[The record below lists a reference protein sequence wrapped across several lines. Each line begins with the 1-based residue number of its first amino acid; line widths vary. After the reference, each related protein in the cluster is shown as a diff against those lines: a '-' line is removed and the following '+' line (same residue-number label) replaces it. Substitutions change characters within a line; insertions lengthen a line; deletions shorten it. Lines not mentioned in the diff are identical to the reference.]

1 MSTTTKG
8 TSFINTSRIENRPYA
23 GSWKPNFRKV
33 HTWSPDALVYIN
45 GDTALIGCQECKNKI
60 DFQPFITSVNVEAGN
75 TSSSSSS
82 TINFSIPKH
91 HGDSIFKDGTFILCV
106 GLEVNVYYRGYFN
119 VQNLLESETLDYG
132 DEVYDLADLQ
142 MKPYYPVFHG
152 VVTNVSYSYSGGFY
166 TGSLSCNGLLHF
178 WQYQH
183 IVTQAAALESIPNAQ
198 MQPTGHVFTGW
209 TPHQIIKYLF
219 KDRGGAQK
227 NDLGFGINNATN
239 LSSQGG
245 DELWQQALQ
254 YWETRFSQGLYNL
267 RMYGASG
274 NLLSNGADAYI
285 DTLIVQSGALSPRS
299 QNGLPSMNSQQ
310 KIENTLDPKVLRQY
324 DLIEIPLTGTD
335 PEQIQPFTL
344 DVGQVGQLDSYQSTY
359 ETKLGIADTVVEKT
373 NWEFF
378 QDVDGDLVFKPPMFN
393 LNVKGNRVYTIKPED
408 IIDIGFSQK
417 EPNATYVVCKGSVMG
432 NMGGVVDNQQIAPQ
446 AQYVDYRL
454 VAKFGWRENQ
464 FDATHIK
471 DPKSAFYM
479 ASARLDLLNKDVEG
493 CTLTIPLRP
502 ELKPGYPIY
511 IEHIDCFYYVDSISH
526 SFSFGGDCNTSLTL
540 VCRRKKFILPGSAN
554 TSYAQDSSKAI
565 DLANISQPS
574 KYLNTLDSEG
584 NIRVTGFPNVVMAI
598 DQTKINPASLPSGQD
613 NIEITTPEH
622 LNMLILEAHN
632 AGILQIA
639 PQASSDLGKGN
650 PLFTGP
656 FFVRNP
662 ASTDGE
668 GEIIGILDL
677 KDTSNQISSQANIT
691 PNSNNNAVQ
700 PKDTSIK
707 ANDKD
712 LNEISA
718 EQLKVQNADQNNTE
732 LINNSD
738 TTSGLGQQQTVAN
751 QKVTLKQ
758 LIELVKSYRSS
769 NTTAFGQGSKAN
781 ILANLATRK
790 STFGGAIAG
799 HYRYYSCS
807 HPDVQMQGAIE
818 ISVKKGKIDFKQP
831 PLIEPKPNLKNVNVV
846 LPDPTT
852 ANDGNLIEFVDDPN
866 FVKTGIRIF
875 KNIGEPQ
882 EIVPTSE
889 IKGLAFQ
896 KVDLEYPTTVITDQT
911 QGTPMGKMLGI
922 SYSQIAKIVR
932 DQLFSNGRPLLRQ
945 NKISVNDPQ
954 INKKITEALFDP
966 TKIDD
971 VSEDI
976 LKAYVDGSLC
986 DGDGSSLVGDYI
998 EVNGEGIQRIMSV
1011 AIREWSRN
1019 IYDAPVANEN
1029 GLSKEQA
1036 RNHPANIQWSTTPS
1050 KQYIDIYTGQDYRFD
1065 CQVAW
1070 CGLFAQY
1077 CIKESGAVK
1086 PSVYS
1091 GGFLGGCSG
1100 IYSKW
1105 GNTPRFFNF
1114 YQNKNIEI
1122 KVGDIVI
1129 FNGIDSNTGLP
1140 TQNSSDFGKHIALC
1154 AEVHKDFIICVD
1166 GNSLGEHPDGKKGS
1180 GVVKTK
1186 RSKDIIW
1193 YLYRLLPEDF
1203 IPLTQSN
1210 QSNPNDSVY
1219 KIKLNNVVTNLM
1231 TKLESKHTVLA
1242 DLKKA
1247 KENTQAIQ
1255 KIFNDQ
1261 GANIEKLQTD
1271 LKILLDRIGG
1281 FKLTPSNSFTAGEGQ
1296 YNNDPTVMPVFPVSD
1311 ENGYEVFG
1319 SYPYG
1324 RGLTLRKGGTFE
1336 KLLKKDKTSSV
1347 SLEDTKEDIAGS
1359 ELANITIQES
1369 NNTIKNAVS
1378 SDVNLNKE
1386 MASNIIDSGLANQPV
1401 NQTAVDQGLIIETVP
1416 KRLQDIIPNYDKK
1429 GAVCDCRSYDRDLQL
1444 LGISLDGAYN
1454 YVNVGQE
1461 QLVKKMANDNFSK
1474 AEVWISNQKQLIGGE
1489 KK

>member
-82 TINFSIPKH
+82 SINFSIPKH

-106 GLEVNVYYRGYFN
+106 GLEVNVYYRGFFN
-119 VQNLLESETLDYG
+119 VQNLVESEIIDYG
-132 DEVYDLADLQ
+132 DEEYDLADLQ

-152 VVTNVSYSYSGGFY
+152 VVTSVNYTYSGGFY
-166 TGSLSCNGLLHF
+166 SGSLSCNGLLHF

-183 IVTQAAALESIPNAQ
+183 IITQSAALESVPNAQ
-198 MQPTGHVFTGW
+198 IQPTGHVFTGW

-227 NDLGFGINNATN
+227 NDLGYVINGVSN

-274 NLLSNGADAYI
+274 NLLTNGANAYI
-285 DTLIVQSGALSPRS
+285 DQLIVNSGSLSPRS
-299 QNGLPSMNSQQ
+299 QNGLPTMNSQQ
-310 KIENTLDPKVLRQY
+310 RVENTLDPRVLRQY
-324 DLIEIPLTGTD
+324 DLIEVPLTGTD
-335 PEQIQPFTL
+335 TEQIQPFTL
-344 DVGQVGQLDSYQSTY
+344 DVGQVGQFDSYQSTY

-408 IIDIGFSQK
+408 IVDLGFTQK
-417 EPNATYVVCKGSVMG
+417 EPNATYVVCKGSMFG
-432 NMGGVVDNQQIAPQ
+432 NMTGLVDNQQIAPQ

-502 ELKPGYPIY
+502 ELKAGYPIY
-511 IEHIDCFYYVDSISH
+511 IEHIDCFYYVEAVSH
-526 SFSFGGDCNTSLTL
+526 SFSFGGDCTTSLTL
-540 VCRRKKFILPGSAN
+540 VCRRKKFILPGSSN
-554 TSYAQDSSKAI
+554 TSYAQDSSKAV
-565 DLANISQPS
+565 DLANISQPN
-574 KYLNTLDSEG
+574 KYLNSLDTEG
-584 NIRVTGFPNVVMAI
+584 NVRVCGFPNVVMAI
-598 DQTKINPASLPSGQD
+598 DQTKINPTSLPSGQD
-613 NIEITTPEH
+613 NIEISTPEH

-639 PQASSDLGKGN
+639 PQASSDLNKGN
-650 PLFTGP
+650 PLFNGP

-668 GEIIGILDL
+668 GEIIGILDV
-677 KDTSNQISSQANIT
+677 KDATSQLGTQASIS
-691 PNSNNNAVQ
+691 PNNSTNAVQ
-700 PKDTSIK
+700 PKDNSIK
-707 ANDKD
+707 GNDLSQD
-712 LNEISA
+712 QIASNELN
-718 EQLKVQNADQNNTE
+718 VQNQSLPDE
-732 LINNSD
+732 IP
-738 TTSGLGQQQTVAN
+738 TTSVDIGQQQSIADK
-751 QKVTLKQ
+751 KVTLSQ
-758 LIELVKSYRSS
+758 LVDLVKSYRSS

-790 STFGGAIAG
+790 STFGGAVAG

-818 ISVKKGKIDFKQP
+818 ISVKKGKVDFKQP
-831 PLIEPKPNLKNVNVV
+831 PRIEAKPNLKNVNVV
-846 LPDPTT
+846 MPDPTT
-852 ANDGNLIEFVDDPN
+852 ANTDGNLIEFVDDPN
-866 FVKTGIRIF
+866 YVKTGIRIF
-875 KNIGEPQ
+875 KNIGQPQ

-896 KVDLEYPTTVITDQT
+896 KIDLEIPTTVITEQT
-911 QGTPMGKMLGI
+911 QGTPMGKMTGI
-922 SYSQIAKIVR
+922 SYSQIAKIIR
-932 DQLFSNGRPLLRQ
+932 DQLFSNGRPLLREK
-945 NKISVNDPQ
+945 KIGANDPQ
-954 INKKITEALFDP
+954 INKNICEVLFDKD
-966 TKIDD
+966 KIDD
-971 VSEDI
+971 VNDDI
-976 LKAYVDGSLC
+976 FQAYANGSLC
-986 DGDGSSLVGDYI
+986 DGDGKSLVGDYI
-998 EVNGEGIQRIMSV
+998 EINGEGIQRILGV
-1011 AIREWSRN
+1011 AIREWSRD
-1019 IYDAPVANEN
+1019 IYDAPVSPDKKGVANA
-1029 GLSKEQA
+1029 LLD
-1036 RNHPANIQWSTTPS
+1036 PANQKWALTPS
-1050 KQYIDIYTGQDYRFD
+1050 KTYLDIYTGRDYRYD

-1077 CIKESGAVK
+1077 CIKESGAIK
-1086 PSVYS
+1086 PSVYD
-1091 GGFLGGCSG
+1091 GGFLGGCGG
-1100 IYSKW
+1100 IFSKW
-1105 GNTPRFFNF
+1105 GNTARFID
-1114 YQNKNIEI
+1114 YYKNKNSEI

-1129 FNGIDSNTGLP
+1129 FNGISSETGAP
-1140 TQNSSDFGKHIALC
+1140 TETSSKHGTHIALC
-1154 AEVHKDFIICVD
+1154 AEIHQDYIICVD
-1166 GNSLGEHPDGKKGS
+1166 GNSFGLHPDGKEGT

-1186 RSKDIIW
+1186 RKKDIIW
-1193 YLYRLLPEDF
+1193 YLYRFLPEDF
-1203 IPLTQSN
+1203 IPPAQTPKA
-1210 QSNPNDSVY
+1210 NPNDSVY
-1219 KIKLNNVVTNLM
+1219 KIKLNNIVTNLM
-1231 TKLESKHTVLA
+1231 TKLEKKHSVLT

-1247 KENTQAIQ
+1247 KENPQAVQNVFNTQ
-1255 KIFNDQ
+1255 
-1261 GANIEKLQTD
+1261 GENIDKLQKD
-1271 LKILLDRIGG
+1271 LKILLSLTGG
-1281 FKLTPSNSFTAGEGQ
+1281 FNLTPSNSLASGAGA

-1311 ENGYEVFG
+1311 EYGYEVFG

-1324 RGLTLRKGGTFE
+1324 RGLTLRKNGSFE

-1347 SLEDTKEDIAGS
+1347 NLEDTKEDVAGS
-1359 ELANITIQES
+1359 ELANVTIQES
-1369 NNTIKNAVS
+1369 SNTIKNAVN
-1378 SDVNLNKE
+1378 SDANLNKE
-1386 MASNIIDSGLANQPV
+1386 MSTNIIDSGLANQPV
-1401 NQTAVDQGLIIETVP
+1401 NQTSVDQGLIIESVP
-1416 KRLQDIIPNYDKK
+1416 KKLQDITPNFDQK
-1429 GAVCDCRSYDRDLQL
+1429 GNVCDCRSYDRDLQL

-1474 AEVWISNQKQLIGGE
+1474 AEVWQSNQSKLIGGG
-1489 KK
+1489 K